1 MRGGN
6 EVQYDFDKIIDR
18 RGSNCLKWDFASTF
32 FGTNDLLPMWVA
44 DMDFESPP
52 SVLNAIRRR
61 AEHGVFGYTARP
73 QSYYQAII
81 NWVEKRHNWQI
92 KREWLSYAPGVV
104 PAIHLCIMAFSHPG
118 DKVIVQTPAY
128 YPFFSA
134 VRNTGR
140 QLETNPL
147 KNVEGHYE
155 MDFDDLEKKI
165 DSRTKILIL
174 CNPHNPVGRVWTRD
188 ELARIGEICL
198 KHDIK
203 IISDEIHSDLVFKEY
218 EHTPMASL
226 SEDLALQTITC
237 ISPSKTFNLAGLS
250 TAVVIAPNKR
260 MLQEYNN
267 ALSSVGLGLGNVF
280 GIVALEAAYSH
291 GEEWLEQLLT
301 YIKGNYEYMKEFLKQ
316 HLPQIKITELQ
327 GTYLAWLDF
336 RDFGMTTK
344 ELRDFLYNKAKVGFE
359 DGSVF
364 GKEGEGFMRVNL
376 ACPRSTIE
384 EAMRR
389 LIEAHRKLNI

>member
-1 MRGGN
+1 
-6 EVQYDFDKIIDR
+6 
-18 RGSNCLKWDFASTF
+18 
-32 FGTNDLLPMWVA
+32 
-44 DMDFESPP
+44 
-52 SVLNAIRRR
+52 
-61 AEHGVFGYTARP
+61 
-73 QSYYQAII
+73 
-81 NWVEKRHNWQI
+81 
-92 KREWLSYAPGVV
+92 
-104 PAIHLCIMAFSHPG
+104 
-118 DKVIVQTPAY
+118 
-128 YPFFSA
+128 
-134 VRNTGR
+134 
-140 QLETNPL
+140 
-147 KNVEGHYE
+147 
-155 MDFDDLEKKI
+155 
-165 DSRTKILIL
+165 
-174 CNPHNPVGRVWTRD
+174 
-188 ELARIGEICL
+188 
-198 KHDIK
+198 
-203 IISDEIHSDLVFKEY
+203 
-218 EHTPMASL
+218 
-226 SEDLALQTITC
+226 
-237 ISPSKTFNLAGLS
+237 
-250 TAVVIAPNKR
+250 VVIAPNKR

-344 ELRDFLYNKAKVGFE
+344 KLRDFLYNKAKVGFE